1 MKSEPLNCLVFE
13 DSFNGIIAAKA
24 ARMKV
29 IAVPDTLHYHE
40 ARFAAADKK
49 ISSLEEVDVTI
60 DFI

>member
-1 MKSEPLNCLVFE
+1 
-13 DSFNGIIAAKA
+13 
-24 ARMKV
+24 MKV